1 MRSPFYL
8 MRDLPV
14 SKNAMLLY
22 PTHGHL
28 DLDTRFPDLTDLL
41 WALEVKMFLG
51 FSAESMTVSV

>member
-1 MRSPFYL
+1 MRGLS
-8 MRDLPV
+8 V

-28 DLDTRFPDLTDLL
+28 YLDTPFPDLPNLL

-51 FSAESMTVSV
+51 FSAESMTVAV